1 MFICLQVCSLGHRQ
15 YLFNIDDEDARRL
28 VRRLTLRDEA
38 EILAAEAAA
47 DIHPEGRDVQR
58 LLIEGATDCPN
69 YYIGG
74 VYSSLMLVTGV
85 IEMVHGRE
93 AVLQAEAQ
101 AQMLQGRKDL
111 VDDSHVSP
119 RSIIFFVGSVLALRL
134 LQVVSLELNASELP
148 LPISEVVLRTGAV
161 PSKKEAKRLVE
172 GRMFFACFKQL

>member
-1 MFICLQVCSLGHRQ
+1 M
-15 YLFNIDDEDARRL
+15 

-58 LLIEGATDCPN
+58 LLIEGAADCPN

-74 VYSSLMLVTGV
+74 VCSSLMLVTGV
-85 IEMVHGRE
+85 IEMVHGHE

-119 RSIIFFVGSVLALRL
+119 RSNRFLCRQCPCT
-134 LQVVSLELNASELP
+134 QVVAGCFSRTECLCAPASN
-148 LPISEVVLRTGAV
+148 
-161 PSKKEAKRLVE
+161 
-172 GRMFFACFKQL
+172 F